1 MERFTGS
8 EALFLHM
15 EDANTPMHTLKIA
28 VLDPSRRG
36 RGITLDEL
44 TTAIEPYLGLV
55 PRTTQRV
62 ASVRG
67 FGARPF
73 WVDDQEFELSA
84 HLDEV
89 TLLHGN
95 DLDELCARL
104 AEAQLDRS
112 RPLWAMTLVHGLGG
126 GRQAVVVRVHHA
138 ICDGLAALNTMIA
151 ATASEAG
158 ATATPCAPRAAVA
171 ADERT
176 MRRTAAVDA
185 ARSLHGLGALARELG
200 RSRLAA
206 SKAGPSADLPRRLGA
221 RRTSF
226 NTPSGPDR
234 VCVSTSLDFDAMQEI
249 AARTGVKING
259 VLHTVVAG
267 AMRAELIA
275 RGESPDVPSVAT
287 FGVAADL
294 KSKRRWGNAIAT
306 ASVYLRTEFADP
318 GLRLQATARSCEQAV
333 HLRRRMGFDLTE
345 RATTYTARIAPKL
358 RALLADRLPRV
369 VNNITTANVAGPAR
383 TRWIGDVELVE
394 WISFAVAVAP
404 ADVNLTAYSY
414 AGRLSV
420 GIVATPESLPNPQ
433 RFAGYLED
441 ALNEL
446 SATAPAA
453 EPAYG

>member
-36 RGITLDEL
+36 RAITLGEL
-44 TTAIEPYLGLV
+44 MTAIEPYLGLV

-73 WVDDQEFELSA
+73 WVDDLDFDLSA
-84 HLDEV
+84 HADEV
-89 TLLHGN
+89 TLLHGD
-95 DLDELCARL
+95 DLDDLCARL
-104 AEAQLDRS
+104 AEAHLDRD

-151 ATASEAG
+151 ATAAEPGG
-158 ATATPCAPRAAVA
+158 AATPCVPRTPVIAG
-171 ADERT
+171 DRT
-176 MRRTAAVDA
+176 MRRTAIFDAV
-185 ARSLHGLGALARELG
+185 RSLRGLGALARELRRSRAAAADVG
-200 RSRLAA
+200 RS
-206 SKAGPSADLPRRLGA
+206 SDLPVRLGA

-234 VCVSTSLDFDAMQEI
+234 VCVSASLDFGALQEI

-267 AMRAELIA
+267 AVRSELIA

-318 GLRLQATARSCEQAV
+318 GLRLQATARSCDQAV

-345 RATTYTARIAPKL
+345 RTTTYTARIAPKL

-369 VNNITTANVAGPAR
+369 VNNITTANVAGPTK

-433 RFAGYLED
+433 RFAGFLEQ
-441 ALNEL
+441 ALDEL
-446 SATAPAA
+446 STTAPAA